1 MKKLLV
7 ALACVWLAG
16 CGEDQ
21 NAGKPQDATAFF
33 KPDFDKLCTA
43 WSTLDSSK
51 PASFYAKDANLVF
64 FDVAPLQ
71 YKGWQEYEDGFKRV
85 SADWKSAEV
94 TLGPDFRATQL
105 GNIAWATY
113 TFDLVVQ
120 PKTGDVMKMQARGTD
135 ILQKRGERWLIIHEH
150 ASVPMAQ
157 EQPKVKAH
165 KAKATTHQKAKKR
178 RK

>member
-7 ALACVWLAG
+7 VLASAWLAG
-16 CGEDQ
+16 CAGDQ

-33 KPDFDKLCTA
+33 KPDFDKLCAA
-43 WSTLDSSK
+43 WSTLDTSK
-51 PASFYAKDANLVF
+51 VASFYAKDANLVF

-71 YKGWQEYEDGFKRV
+71 YKGWQDYEDGFKHV
-85 SADWKSAEV
+85 SADWKSAQL
-94 TLGPDFRATQL
+94 TLGPDFHATEL
-105 GNIAWATY
+105 GTIAWATY
-113 TFDLVVQ
+113 TVDFIVQ

-135 ILQKRGERWLIIHEH
+135 ILEKRGERWLIIHEH
-150 ASVPMAQ
+150 VSVPMAQ

-165 KAKATTHQKAKKR
+165 KAKVATHPKAKKR